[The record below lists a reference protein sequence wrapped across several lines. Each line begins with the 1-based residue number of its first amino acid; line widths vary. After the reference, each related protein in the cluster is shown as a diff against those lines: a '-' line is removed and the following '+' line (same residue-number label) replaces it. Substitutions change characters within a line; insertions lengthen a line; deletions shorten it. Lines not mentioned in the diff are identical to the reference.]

1 MRAHRLFDKNKKRTT
16 QKETEVDCFT
26 SVSFLLFQS
35 KYIFENSQI
44 KGGFPPI
51 LNACAML
58 ECRNGSTTLHYS

>member
-1 MRAHRLFDKNKKRTT
+1 MRAHRLFDKNKKIPT

-35 KYIFENSQI
+35 KYIFERSLF
-44 KGGFPPI
+44 KGLFHPL

-58 ECRNGSTTLHYS
+58 ECRNGGTTLHYS

>member
-1 MRAHRLFDKNKKRTT
+1 MREHRLFDKNMKIRT

-44 KGGFPPI
+44 KGVFPPI

-58 ECRNGSTTLHYS
+58 ECRNRSTTLHYS

>member
-1 MRAHRLFDKNKKRTT
+1 MRVHCLFDKNKKRTT
-16 QKETEVDCFT
+16 QKETEVDSST

-51 LNACAML
+51 SKCLRHAQ
-58 ECRNGSTTLHYS
+58 R

>member
-1 MRAHRLFDKNKKRTT
+1 MRAHRLFDENKKITT
-16 QKETEVDCFT
+16 QKETEADNFT

-44 KGGFPPI
+44 KGVFPPI

-58 ECRNGSTTLHYS
+58 KGRYRSTTLHYS

>member
-1 MRAHRLFDKNKKRTT
+1 MRAHRLFDQNKKIRI

-35 KYIFENSQI
+35 KYIFERSLF
-44 KGGFPPI
+44 KGLFHPL

-58 ECRNGSTTLHYS
+58 KGRYRGTTLHYS

>member
-35 KYIFENSQI
+35 KYIFENS
-44 KGGFPPI
+44 K
-51 LNACAML
+51 
-58 ECRNGSTTLHYS
+58 